1 MQRKETLTGF
11 LGELFLSERERHA
24 PLADALTQLRS

>member
-1 MQRKETLTGF
+1 MEGKETLTGF

-24 PLADALTQLRS
+24 QLTDALT